1 MTTCLRQPVLSLP
14 KQIPKQL
21 LLYKT
26 TTCLAQPA
34 NTFFVSQVKK
44 NLSKTTATK
53 LYPAK
58 KWETI
63 METMHKK

>member
-1 MTTCLRQPVLSLP
+1 MTSAESAQANSYTIVTVQDDRLSN
-14 KQIPKQL
+14 
-21 LLYKT
+21 T
-26 TTCLAQPA
+26 TSDHF
-34 NTFFVSQVKK
+34 FFVSQVKK

-53 LYPAK
+53 LYHAK